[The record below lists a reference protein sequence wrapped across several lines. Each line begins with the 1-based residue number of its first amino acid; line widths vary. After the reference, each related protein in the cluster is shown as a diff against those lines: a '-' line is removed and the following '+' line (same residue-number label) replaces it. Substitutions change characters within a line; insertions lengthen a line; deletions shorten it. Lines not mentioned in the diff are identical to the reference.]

1 MRIGYDEE
9 CGSVVIVGG
18 GVFPACTLRAV
29 MQADGKVRVHSLA
42 ELAELYCDW
51 FRLEDLNGRSFSTP
65 EEAKAYLDG
74 VLARR
79 PNPIIPSAEG
89 VAAEDIFAGM
99 PVAVSRSDGA
109 LLPARADTYA
119 QAFVIGLAL
128 ADIDAGFA
136 GATTREALTLPDWSR
151 VAGTP
156 ALAVGQPYF
165 LAAEGGLTLRAV
177 DMQGY
182 CAVRVGNATAPQTFT
197 PAQFDP
203 ILL

>member
-18 GVFPACTLRAV
+18 GVFPACALRAV
-29 MQADGKVRVHSLA
+29 MQTDGKIRVHSLA
-42 ELAELYCDW
+42 EMAELYCDW
-51 FRLEDLNGRSFSTP
+51 FRLEDLDGRGFATP
-65 EEAKAYLDG
+65 EDAKAYLDG

-79 PNPIIPSAEG
+79 PHPIVPSAEG
-89 VAAEDIFAGM
+89 VATDDISAGM
-99 PVAVSRSDGA
+99 PVAVSRSNGS

-119 QAFVIGLAL
+119 QAFVVGLAL
-128 ADIDAGFA
+128 ADIEAGFA
-136 GATTREALTLPDWSR
+136 GVTTREALTLSDWSR

-156 ALAVGQPYF
+156 SLTVGQPYF

-182 CAVRVGNATAPQTFT
+182 CAVRVGIAIAPQTFT